1 MAIACDTWGFGYNSY
16 GGGLCKHLYSINAV
30 AINGLF
36 TLGRNHCLFFQS
48 SVGASVVSIPRG
60 I

>member
-1 MAIACDTWGFGYNSY
+1 
-16 GGGLCKHLYSINAV
+16 
-30 AINGLF
+30 
-36 TLGRNHCLFFQS
+36 LGTNHCLVFQS